1 MRSQSQKVVEQ
12 AFNPFQTLNWC
23 AMMVCGHI
31 TRDVQNFRRG
41 PNIMYSYHQIKKKI
55 DNKLDKITKRL
66 QKQGIAP
73 VSFYLISL
81 GHSLIL
87 NYINKILPKSC
98 CRENKQR
105 LLSFY
110 LRRI

>member
-12 AFNPFQTLNWC
+12 ALNPRQTLNWY
-23 AMMVCGHI
+23 AMMLCGHT
-31 TRDVQNFRRG
+31 TRGVQNFRKG

-66 QKQGIAP
+66 QKQDIVP

-81 GHSLIL
+81 GNSLIL
-87 NYINKILPKSC
+87 NYINKILPKTC
-98 CRENKQR
+98 CRENK
-105 LLSFY
+105 
-110 LRRI
+110 